1 MALKPVSQSGRQ
13 QAGDAGADQSQT
25 LDLMGTNAGKTTV
38 SRVVLTGT
46 FADTPDDPVVDM
58 EDYDTLVVTVD
69 YSKSAGTAL
78 SVRAR
83 YGASDAT
90 AELLTDEDR
99 EDNSA
104 AAKTTHEIIRHEWTV
119 TGVTTLVVKRFARY
133 VKLQVRSEGTPD
145 ANDKLALSCVGHR
158 RER

>member
-1 MALKPVSQSGRQ
+1 MALKPASQSSRDQ
-13 QAGDAGADQSQT
+13 SGDVGADQSQT
-25 LDLMGTNAGKTTV
+25 IDLMGTGAGTTV
-38 SRVVLTGT
+38 ITRVALTGT
-46 FADTPDDPVVDM
+46 YADTPTGPVVDM

-78 SVRAR
+78 SIRLR

-104 AAKTTHEIIRHEWTV
+104 AAKVTHEIIRHEWTV
-119 TGVTTLVVKRFARY
+119 TGVTVLIVKRLARY